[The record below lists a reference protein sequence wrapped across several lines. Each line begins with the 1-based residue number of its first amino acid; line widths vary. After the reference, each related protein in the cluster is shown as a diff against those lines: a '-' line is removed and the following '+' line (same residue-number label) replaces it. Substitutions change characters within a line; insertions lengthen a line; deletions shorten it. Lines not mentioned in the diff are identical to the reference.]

1 MYTNFQDNSN
11 FGYALKKKINTNNYD
26 NTFIHHKNKKNI
38 QYEVESDLFL
48 KTTKEYKN
56 EKYILK
62 IFGGSTS
69 FCNQVDQSESYFENA
84 FNKISN
90 ELNFFYKNYSIPGHD
105 ILHDYHKLKNIAVS
119 SFPVSESIF
128 LFNYGWNEEFI
139 NSVYRNAIN
148 NNRPLNSI
156 ETNFIYCKN
165 NLLSFLSKNYFLAK
179 FIKKSTNKKF
189 VKLMDFHGINRWV
202 NFTDKNYYNYWINNF
217 SKISKLIVGKKS
229 IIFNNP
235 GLACLSD
242 TNDEIKYIISKTR
255 LNSSYHLYQAL
266 CLEIN
271 TIVNYN
277 ISNFYKIPI
286 IDISSIFKKIDA
298 KKRLEFFID
307 EIHLSSKG
315 HQFLSNILIDEIS
328 KIDLNKIPKLQSTDM
343 NVLKKQVEKD
353 IKPFLDVAKRE
364 IFKNYNSKA
373 PGSTVPSDRYPSY
386 QFK

>member
-1 MYTNFQDNSN
+1 M
-11 FGYALKKKINTNNYD
+11 
-26 NTFIHHKNKKNI
+26 
-38 QYEVESDLFL
+38 
-48 KTTKEYKN
+48 
-56 EKYILK
+56 
-62 IFGGSTS
+62 
-69 FCNQVDQSESYFENA
+69 
-84 FNKISN
+84 
-90 ELNFFYKNYSIPGHD
+90 
-105 ILHDYHKLKNIAVS
+105 
-119 SFPVSESIF
+119 
-128 LFNYGWNEEFI
+128 
-139 NSVYRNAIN
+139 
-148 NNRPLNSI
+148 
-156 ETNFIYCKN
+156 
-165 NLLSFLSKNYFLAK
+165 
-179 FIKKSTNKKF
+179 
-189 VKLMDFHGINRWV
+189 
-202 NFTDKNYYNYWINNF
+202 
-217 SKISKLIVGKKS
+217 
-229 IIFNNP
+229 
-235 GLACLSD
+235 
-242 TNDEIKYIISKTR
+242 
-255 LNSSYHLYQAL
+255 

-307 EIHLSSKG
+307 EIHLSKG